1 MADVGTTVELLIDQ
15 SEDYV
20 VQFIITDDYGNP
32 VVLSGDGAFRI
43 TDVAQ
48 TTIPAAVTSL
58 MLPGNYVFD
67 LLAHVVDNSGTR
79 ALKLV
84 SGTVTVT
91 TTFTTLGDLTA
102 TGAASTSLIT

>member
-48 TTIPAAVTSL
+48 TTVVAGSTTSTADDATVNVAAANGVIILTIPAAVTSL

-67 LLAHVVDNSGTR
+67 LLATPAR
-79 ALKLV
+79 EL
-84 SGTVTVT
+84 
-91 TTFTTLGDLTA
+91 
-102 TGAASTSLIT
+102 